1 MIAPLLPVKVGQ
13 KGPPYISDWQNATP
27 SKLVLE
33 CRAWPGSNLGLRL
46 DKYFALDPD
55 DKAASDILDSLE
67 KEGRLPPTVAWRTW
81 RGMIVRLYQKREG
94 LEPIKPRQSPKLEFR
109 TGAGQYVLIPP
120 SQVNMKNYHWL
131 DGQDPDSIEVS
142 ILPEESFNYLFNL
155 LKEPSIDSV
164 YSKIH
169 AKKLSFSEGSRDDDL
184 YYTAISLLQG
194 HVQEPD
200 VRDIIDRL
208 ARSCDPPFSENE
220 AQKKVDSALK
230 KYLRKERSITDE
242 VREWVLTSSGLIMT
256 SDVHKELDLTSR
268 DLKKQANEVIRRM
281 ANDGILAPAGNR
293 RGCYRIIEA
302 ESPSIDFINADISEV
317 YGISWPFEL
326 EKLVNIYPKNI
337 IILAGAPNAGKT
349 AFLLNTIKQN
359 MDRHRVEYFSSE
371 MGPEELKLRLSKFDD
386 LELKDWKF
394 YPRERAF
401 NFADAIVPDA
411 LNIIDYL
418 EITEDFSKIA
428 GEIKAVFD
436 RLKKGI
442 AIIAI
447 QKKIGAELGRGAEFS
462 LEKARLYLS
471 MDGGKLKIIKAKNW
485 VSSLMN
491 PNNMELKFK
500 LVGGAIF
507 IEYE

>member
-1 MIAPLLPVKVGQ
+1 MISPLIPVKVGQ
-13 KGPPYISDWQNATP
+13 KGPPYISDWQKATP
-27 SKLVLE
+27 SALVLE
-33 CRAWPGSNLGLRL
+33 CRAWPGSNIGLRL
-46 DKYFALDPD
+46 DKYLALDPD
-55 DKAASDILDSLE
+55 DTPAAEILDGLE
-67 KEGRLPPTVAWRTW
+67 KEGKLPPTVAWRTW
-81 RGMIVRLYQKREG
+81 RGMIVRLYQRREG
-94 LEPIKPRQSPKLEFR
+94 LEPVKPRQSPKLEFR
-109 TGAGQYVLIPP
+109 TGPGQYVLVPP
-120 SQVNMKNYHWL
+120 SQINMKNYHWL

-155 LKEPSIDSV
+155 LKDTSV
-164 YSKIH
+164 YSICKTH
-169 AKKLSFSEGSRDDDL
+169 AKKLSFSQGSRDDDL
-184 YYTAISLLQG
+184 FYAAISLLQG
-194 HVQEPD
+194 HVKEPD

-208 ARSCDPPFSENE
+208 AKSCDPPFPENE
-220 AQKKVDSALK
+220 AQIKVDSALK
-230 KYLRKERSITDE
+230 KYLGKERSITDE
-242 VREWVLTSSGLIMT
+242 VREWVLTSSGLFLT

-268 DLKKQANEVIRRM
+268 DLKKQANEAIRRL
-281 ANDGILAPAGNR
+281 ANDGILAPCGVK
-293 RGCYRIIEA
+293 RGCYRLIEA
-302 ESPSIDFINADISEV
+302 DSPMIDFINADISEV
-317 YGISWPFEL
+317 YDIYWPFEL

-349 AFLLNTIKQN
+349 AFLLNTIKKN
-359 MDRHRVEYFSSE
+359 MDRHRIEYFSSE

-411 LNIIDYL
+411 LNIVDYL

-428 GEIKAVFD
+428 GEIKMIFD
-436 RLKKGI
+436 RLNKGI

-447 QKKIGAELGRGAEFS
+447 QKKIGADLGRGAEFS

-485 VSSLMN
+485 VSSLIN

-500 LVGGAIF
+500 LVGGAMF